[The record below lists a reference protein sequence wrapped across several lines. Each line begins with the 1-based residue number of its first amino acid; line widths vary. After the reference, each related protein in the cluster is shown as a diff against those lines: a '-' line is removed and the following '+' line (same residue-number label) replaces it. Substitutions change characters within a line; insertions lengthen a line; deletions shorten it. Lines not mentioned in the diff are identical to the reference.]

1 MRQIFKRGVA
11 TLLSCVALSCGM
23 VFAQAYPSRPI
34 TIVVPYGPGSGNDLI
49 AREIAQKLTG
59 ILNTT
64 VVVENKAGATG
75 NIATDYVA
83 QQKPDGYTIFLTSTS
98 GIINQVSN
106 SAVKTD
112 LSKDF
117 ESIGFAAGL
126 PYVVAVP
133 PAVAAK
139 SLTELVAL
147 AKANPGKL
155 NYGSGNGT
163 SILTTA
169 QFAQE
174 SKLNMVHVPY
184 KGDAPAT
191 ADLIAGRIQVLLA
204 TPGNALQMVQEGRLR
219 VLMALLPSRS
229 PLAPE
234 TPTADEL
241 GIKGMTIVPW
251 AGLFGPAGLPK
262 DVVDR
267 VAKAMKEVS
276 ARKDVRDQLGKIAF
290 ELQSSTP
297 KEMGDFNKS
306 QLDIWKKTADSI
318 NLERN

>member
-1 MRQIFKRGVA
+1 MKRILKSLVLGACILVTSFGAFAQGYPNKPIRMIVPFPPAGAADQTARIVMR
-11 TLLSCVALSCGM
+11 ALSETLG
-23 VFAQAYPSRPI
+23 Q
-34 TIVVPYGPGSGNDLI
+34 TIIIDN
-49 AREIAQKLTG
+49 R
-59 ILNTT
+59 
-64 VVVENKAGATG
+64 AGADG
-75 NIATDYVA
+75 AIAGLA
-83 QQKPDGYTIFLTSTS
+83 AMNAAPDGYTL
-98 GIINQVSN
+98 
-106 SAVKTD
+106 
-112 LSKDF
+112 L
-117 ESIGFAAGL
+117 FATTTGL
-126 PYVVAVP
+126 NGAPTMRKVP
-133 PAVAAK
+133 PYDPLTAFTPISLVGKFGFFMFVNAEVPAK
-139 SLTELVAL
+139 NMKELIAY

-219 VLMALLPSRS
+219 VLMALLPQRS
-229 PLAPE
+229 PLVPDV
-234 TPTADEL
+234 PTADEL
-241 GIKGMTIVPW
+241 GIKGMTIIPW

-267 VAKAMKEVS
+267 VAKAMKEVA
-276 ARKDVRDQLGKIAF
+276 ARKDVRDQLAKIAF

-297 KEMGDFNKS
+297 AEMGAFNKS
-306 QLDIWKKTADSI
+306 QLEIWKKTADAI

>member
-1 MRQIFKRGVA
+1 MKR
-11 TLLSCVALSCGM
+11 LLKSLLLGTCILGASVSSFAQSYPNRPIRMIVPFPPAGAADQTARIVMKALSESLG
-23 VFAQAYPSRPI
+23 Q
-34 TIVVPYGPGSGNDLI
+34 TIIIDN
-49 AREIAQKLTG
+49 R
-59 ILNTT
+59 
-64 VVVENKAGATG
+64 AGADGAIAG
-75 NIATDYVA
+75 NAVLNA
-83 QQKPDGYTIFLTSTS
+83 PADGYTLLFATTTGLNGAPTMRKIPPYDPITAFTPISLV
-98 GIINQVSN
+98 GKFGFFMFVNADVP
-106 SAVKTD
+106 VK
-112 LSKDF
+112 SMK
-117 ESIGFAAGL
+117 
-126 PYVVAVP
+126 
-133 PAVAAK
+133 
-139 SLTELVAL
+139 ELIAY

-174 SKLNMVHVPY
+174 SKLDMVHVPY
-184 KGDAPAT
+184 KGDAPAS

-219 VLMALLPSRS
+219 VLMTLLPSRS
-229 PLAPE
+229 PLTPE

-267 VAKAMKEVS
+267 VGKAMKEV
-276 ARKDVRDQLGKIAF
+276 AERKDVREQLDRIAF
-290 ELQSSTP
+290 ELQSSSP

-306 QLDIWKKTADSI
+306 QLDIWKKTADAI